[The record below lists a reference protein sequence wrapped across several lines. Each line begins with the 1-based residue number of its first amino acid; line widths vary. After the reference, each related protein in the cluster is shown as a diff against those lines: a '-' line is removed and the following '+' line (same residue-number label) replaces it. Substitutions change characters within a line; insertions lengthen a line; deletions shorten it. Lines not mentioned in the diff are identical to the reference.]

1 MHFLQKTAGIAMI
14 MHNLHPI
21 CENYTLDVLSEEDY
35 TKFQISFIDIL
46 DKQVNALNYRIP
58 SDYVEA
64 LRA

>member
-35 TKFQISFIDIL
+35 TKFQISFIDIWHSIRMCGEL
-46 DKQVNALNYRIP
+46 TFPIP
-58 SDYVEA
+58 YDH
-64 LRA
+64 

>member
-35 TKFQISFIDIL
+35 TKFQISFIDIF
-46 DKQVNALNYRIP
+46 R
-58 SDYVEA
+58 
-64 LRA
+64 